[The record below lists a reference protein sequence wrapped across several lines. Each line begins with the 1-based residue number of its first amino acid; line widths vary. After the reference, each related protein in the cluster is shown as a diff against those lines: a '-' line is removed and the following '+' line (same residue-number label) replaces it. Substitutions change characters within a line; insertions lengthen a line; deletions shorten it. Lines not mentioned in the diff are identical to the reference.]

1 MLNAIIKFCLSN
13 RFLVLFISVG
23 LLIFGAMSL
32 GKLPIDVL
40 PDLNRPR
47 VTVFAEADGWAPE
60 EIESL
65 VTFPI
70 ERVMNGAPGVIAV
83 RSQSAVGLSIINI
96 EFDWGTDLY
105 RNRQIVNEKLA
116 SVSVPKNV
124 KTSLGPTT
132 SLLGEIVWAWL
143 TSPDGSVSPMKLR
156 SLADWTVKQR
166 LLTIPGVSNVL
177 VMWGDSKQYQVLL
190 KPEKLTAFGI
200 SVAEV
205 WEAMKVA
212 NDNKVG
218 GFMIEGNKESP
229 IRILARTTLV
239 EEIKK
244 TVIKTVP
251 ISGPTGMNTAVS
263 GGKTRIVTLEDIA
276 DVVFA
281 PDPNKR
287 WDASISGK
295 PGVILRIIKQNDAN
309 TLALTKS
316 IDDALAEL
324 RPNLPKWVL
333 LSGDIFR
340 QEWFISGWL
349 TNVEEALRDSAIV
362 VAIIITLF
370 LANVRTTLITLI
382 SIPFSLLVAFIVFN
396 ILGLGINVMTL
407 GWLTMAI
414 WELVDD
420 AIVDIENVFRRL
432 RENALLPKEEQK
444 SSLKVVFESSKEVR
458 NSIVYATILVALVF
472 VPLLLLPWVDGKLL
486 APIGTAYIVAL
497 LASLLV
503 SLTLVPVLASFLLP
517 KYITERAKKYKN
529 SDEKLSPGYEA
540 DDTWFIRKIK
550 DIAINPIKFSMRHSK
565 IILIWALSSIILTG
579 FLYIGAGKEWLP
591 SFNEPTFTTMMFV
604 PNGSSI
610 EYTKAVVNEVTE
622 KIQKIPG
629 VKHFAS
635 TIGRSEA
642 DAHASG
648 VNSAEFEIL
657 IDTEK
662 AKKTDI
668 EKGILAIYKQYEW
681 KVLFSLGQPI
691 THRMQELVSGV
702 RAPIVL
708 RLYGKDLDV
717 LRLQAT
723 NILGAMQKV
732 PWIVNAQ
739 IEQEERV
746 PQISLDVDRNIATT
760 YGINIGMANE
770 ALETGIMGMQAA
782 EVLDGNERYP
792 LIVKFDT
799 DWKWDL
805 RSLGNLLIPTSSDT
819 PITLSQY
826 AAIRRTDWQNRIS
839 HDGAQRRILIT
850 GFVSDRDVVSAVEEL
865 KTKVSTLWIPSGYFV
880 SYEGDYQAQKQATRQ
895 LSIIAIFVVIWV
907 IMVLFWHFRS
917 LMLVSQ
923 ILLSVVVAF
932 LGGMLAVFI
941 TGNILSTAHFVGFIS
956 LIGIVS
962 RNGIMLVSH
971 YLHLMKVDKM
981 VWSEELVIRGSLER
995 VAPVMMTAL
1004 TASLALLPLIVYGP
1018 AMGKE
1023 LLFPLATVI
1032 FWGLVFSTAI
1042 ELFLRPWLFYA
1053 FGKNGA
1059 EKALVKK
1066 DGAELE

>member
-1 MLNAIIKFCLSN
+1 
-13 RFLVLFISVG
+13 
-23 LLIFGAMSL
+23 MSL

-70 ERVMNGAPGVIAV
+70 ERVLNGAPGVIAV
-83 RSQSAVGLSIINI
+83 RSQSAVGLSIINV
-96 EFDWGTDLY
+96 EFDWGTDIY

-116 SVSVPKNV
+116 SVNVPKNV
-124 KTSLGPTT
+124 KTSLGPTA
-132 SLLGEIVWAWL
+132 SLLGEIVWAGL

-177 VMWGDSKQYQVLL
+177 VMGGDSKQYQVLL
-190 KPEKLTAFGI
+190 KPEKLSAFGI
-200 SVAEV
+200 SIDEVAS
-205 WEAMKVA
+205 AMNGA
-212 NDNKVG
+212 NDNRVG

-239 EEIKK
+239 EELKK
-244 TVIKTVP
+244 TVIKVVP
-251 ISGPTGMNTAVS
+251 ASGPAGMAATAP
-263 GGKTRIVTLEDIA
+263 GGKTRIVTLADVA

-287 WDASISGK
+287 GDATISGN
-295 PGVILRIIKQNDAN
+295 PGVILRIVKQNDAN
-309 TLALTKS
+309 TLALTKA
-316 IDDALAEL
+316 IDDALSEL
-324 RPNLPKWVL
+324 QPNLPKGVK

-340 QEWFISGWL
+340 QEWFISGGL

-370 LANVRTTLITLI
+370 LANVRTTAITLI

-396 ILGLGINVMTL
+396 MLGLGINVMTL
-407 GWLTMAI
+407 GGLTMAI
-414 WELVDD
+414 GELVDD

-432 RENALLPKEEQK
+432 RENALLSKEEQQ
-444 SSLKVVFESSKEVR
+444 SSLRVVFESSKEVR

-472 VPLLLLPWVDGKLL
+472 VPLLLLPGVDGKLL

-497 LASLLV
+497 LASLAV
-503 SLTLVPVLASFLLP
+503 SLTLVPVLASFFLP
-517 KYITERAKKYKN
+517 KYITERAKKYQH
-529 SDEKLSPGYEA
+529 SEEKLAPGYEA
-540 DDTWFIRKIK
+540 DDTMFIRKVK
-550 DIAINPIKFSMRHSK
+550 DLAIRPVKFSMRHPK
-565 IILIWALSSIILTG
+565 MVLIAALSSIILTVV
-579 FLYIGAGKEWLP
+579 LYISSGKEGLP
-591 SFNEPTFTTMMFV
+591 PFNEPTFTTMMFV

-610 EYTKAVVNEVTE
+610 EYTKAVVNEVSE
-622 KIQKIPG
+622 KIEKIPG

-635 TIGRSEA
+635 TMGRSEA

-662 AKKTDI
+662 AKKEDI
-668 EKGILAIYKQYEW
+668 QRDILKIYKQYEG

-723 NILGAMQKV
+723 NILASMQKV
-732 PWIVNAQ
+732 PGIVNAQ
-739 IEQEERV
+739 VEQEERV
-746 PQISLDVDRNIATT
+746 PQISIDVDRNMATN

-770 ALETGIMGMQAA
+770 ALETGLMGMQAA

-792 LIVKFDT
+792 LIVKFDP
-799 DWKWDL
+799 DWKGDL
-805 RSLGNLLIPTSSDT
+805 RSLGNLLVSTASDT

-826 AAIRRTDWQNRIS
+826 AAIRRTDGQNRIS

-850 GFVSDRDVVSAVEEL
+850 GFVQDRDVVSAVEEL
-865 KTKVSTLWIPSGYFV
+865 KTKVSTLGIPSGYFV
-880 SYEGDYQAQKQATRQ
+880 SYEGDYQAQQEATKR
-895 LSIIAIFVVIWV
+895 LSIIAIFVLAAVV
-907 IMVLFWHFRS
+907 LVLFWHFRS
-917 LMLVSQ
+917 LALVSQ
-923 ILLSVVVAF
+923 VLLSVVVAF
-932 LGGMLAVFI
+932 LGGMLAVLA
-941 TGNILSTAHFVGFIS
+941 TGNVLSTAHFVGFIS

-971 YLHLMKVDKM
+971 YLHLMRVDKM
-981 VWSEELVIRGSLER
+981 EWSPELVIRGSLER

-1004 TASLALLPLIVYGP
+1004 TASLALLPLIVSGP

-1032 FWGLVFSTAI
+1032 FGGLVFSTAI
-1042 ELFLRPWLFYA
+1042 ELFLRPGLFYA
-1053 FGKNGA
+1053 FGRAGA
-1059 EKALVKK
+1059 EKSISGKY
-1066 DGAELE
+1066 GAELE